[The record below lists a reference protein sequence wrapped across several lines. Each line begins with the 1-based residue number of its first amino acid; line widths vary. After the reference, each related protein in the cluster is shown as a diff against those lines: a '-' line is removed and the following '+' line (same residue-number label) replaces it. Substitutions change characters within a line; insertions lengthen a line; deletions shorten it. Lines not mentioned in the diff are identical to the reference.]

1 MYKLILSFYIAILST
16 NLLAGSYD
24 EQIQQAMKECD
35 IERSMTQSSFHD
47 NGSACERVQQLIEL
61 QKSEN
66 NQTQNQNVNVHIE
79 DDNE

>member
-16 NLLAGSYD
+16 NVIAGTYD

-35 IERSMTQSSFHD
+35 IERNMTQSSFHD

-66 NQTQNQNVNVHIE
+66 NQNQNLNVHIE
-79 DDNE
+79 NNNE

>member
-1 MYKLILSFYIAILST
+1 MYKLILSFYMAILST
-16 NLLAGSYD
+16 NLLAGTYD

-35 IERSMTQSSFHD
+35 IERNMVQSSFHD
-47 NGSACERVQQLIEL
+47 NGSACERVQELIEL

-66 NQTQNQNVNVHIE
+66 NQNQNVNVHIE